1 MAALSRHESGQ
12 LGFDLGAPP
21 EPQSVFF
28 ALWPDAAT
36 RQRLSALAQQVRT
49 ALPSAGRWVSPDR
62 YHATLHHFALLPSA
76 REAFEVAARRA
87 VARLAMQALVWS
99 PDRIDSFH
107 GRGQHP
113 CILRSAEDPPA
124 LRELWERLREALIL
138 EGLGKQLGRQA
149 FTPHITLAYLP
160 RPLEEPR
167 PVEPLQWRV
176 ERLALLHSVPGRPD
190 YECLAE
196 WRFD

>member
-1 MAALSRHESGQ
+1 MNAQ
-12 LGFDLGAPP
+12 LGFDLGAAP
-21 EPQSVFF
+21 ETQSVFF

-36 RQRLSALAQQVRT
+36 RERIAAQAQVLKAERLPARS
-49 ALPSAGRWVSPDR
+49 WVAPAK

-76 REAFEVAARRA
+76 RAGFEAATQRA
-87 VARLAMQALVWS
+87 VARLALRAFVWS

-113 CILRSAEDPPA
+113 CILRGAEDPPA

-138 EGLGKQLGRQA
+138 EGLGKLLGRQA

-167 PVEPLQWRV
+167 PVEPLQWQV
-176 ERLALLHSVPGRPD
+176 QRLALLHSIPGRPD
-190 YECLAE
+190 YECLAG
-196 WRFD
+196 WTLS

>member
-1 MAALSRHESGQ
+1 MAALSAQ
-12 LGFDLGAPP
+12 LGLDLGGAP

-28 ALWPDAAT
+28 ALWPDLAT
-36 RQRLSALAQQVRT
+36 RERLSALAQQLRT
-49 ALPSAGRWVSPDR
+49 TLPSAGRWVSPVR
-62 YHATLHHFALLPSA
+62 YHATLHHYALAP
-76 REAFEVAARRA
+76 EALATFELAARRA
-87 VARLAMQALVWS
+87 VARLPLRPFIWS

-113 CILRSAEDPPA
+113 CILRGATDPPA

-190 YECLAE
+190 YGCLAE

>member
-1 MAALSRHESGQ
+1 MSAQ
-12 LGFDLGAPP
+12 LGFDLGAAP

-36 RQRLSALAQQVRT
+36 RERLNDLAQQLRST
-49 ALPSAGRWVSPDR
+49 LPSAGRWLSPSR
-62 YHATLHHFALLPSA
+62 YHATLHHFALAPEASP
-76 REAFEVAARRA
+76 AFETAARRA
-87 VARLAMQALVWS
+87 VDRLSLRSFVWS
-99 PDRIDSFH
+99 PDRVDSFH

-113 CILRSAEDPPA
+113 CILRGAEDPPA
-124 LRELWERLREALIL
+124 LRQLWERLREALIL

-149 FTPHITLAYLP
+149 YTPHITLAYLP

-167 PVEPLQWRV
+167 PVEPLNWSV
-176 ERLALLHSVPGRPD
+176 DRLALLHSVPGRPD